1 MARDARRAKTFVNLT
16 RRNSPDRTAIRHD
29 ACGATSVSPAL
40 RSDDNYER
48 MIATQHAIHSQ
59 YVCLVDDTIES

>member
-1 MARDARRAKTFVNLT
+1 MRDARNIRKSQAG
-16 RRNSPDRTAIRHD
+16 NSPDRTAIRHD

-48 MIATQHAIHSQ
+48 MIATHHAIHSQ
-59 YVCLVDDTIES
+59 YVCLVDTIDS